1 MERREAEEGEKRERY
16 KMREIE
22 EGQGRENRM
31 KKMKGGQ
38 ERGRKRGG
46 ERQILR
52 GSQNHF
58 G

>member
-1 MERREAEEGEKRERY
+1 
-16 KMREIE
+16 MREIE

-46 ERQILR
+46 ERKILR